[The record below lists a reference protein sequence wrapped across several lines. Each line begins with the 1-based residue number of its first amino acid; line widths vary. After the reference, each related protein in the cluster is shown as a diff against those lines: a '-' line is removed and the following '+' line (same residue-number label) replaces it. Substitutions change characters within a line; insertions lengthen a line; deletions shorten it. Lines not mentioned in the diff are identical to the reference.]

1 MSIEKQPF
9 GTLPDGR
16 VVDLYTLKNNAGM
29 TVEVI
34 NFGCRLIRV
43 LTPDRNGAPGDV
55 ILGHRTLEE
64 YYGHDFQGS
73 LVGRYANRIAHAEFT
88 IDGKTYHLAAND
100 GENALHGGPG
110 GYHQVLWTVADVTG
124 GDAPSITFTHTSPD
138 GDEGYPGKLEMRV
151 VYTLSEDN
159 ALSLEYNAMSDAMT
173 PINFTNHSYFNL
185 SADPDRD
192 VLDTQLK
199 INADYVTAVDDGLI
213 PTGGYVAVK
222 GTPLDFT
229 SFKTIGQDIHSDDPL
244 VKKIGGYDH
253 NYCILGAGMR
263 KFAETIHP
271 ETGRRMEVFSD
282 LPGMQLYT
290 FNGGSP
296 ALGKNGKPY
305 ISHNGFCLE
314 TQFYPDSPHHA
325 SFPFAFQPAGVP
337 FKTTTIY
344 KFSVK

>member
-1 MSIEKQPF
+1 MSMERSVF

-16 VVDLYTLKNNAGM
+16 EAALYTMKNAAGM
-29 TVEVI
+29 TVEVT
-34 NFGCRLIRV
+34 NYGCRLIRV
-43 LTPDRNGAPGDV
+43 LTPDREGRMADV
-55 ILGHRTLEE
+55 ILGHRTLGE
-64 YYGHDFQGS
+64 YLGRDFQGS
-73 LVGRYANRIAHAEFT
+73 LVGRYANRIAHGEFT
-88 IDGKTYHLAAND
+88 IDGRTYTLAKND
-100 GENALHGGPG
+100 GKNALHGGPG
-110 GYHQVLWTVADVTG
+110 GYHQVLWNVEETVDSDT
-124 GDAPSITFTHTSPD
+124 PSITFTHTSPD

-151 VYTLSEDN
+151 VYTLSADN
-159 ALSLEYNAMSDAMT
+159 ALSLEYNAVSDAMT

-185 SADPDRD
+185 SGDQGSN
-192 VLDTQLK
+192 VLDTELE
-199 INADYVTAVDDGLI
+199 IRADYVTAVDEGLI

-229 SFKTIGQDIHSDDPL
+229 APKCIGQDIASDDPL
-244 VKKIGGYDH
+244 VKGIGGYDH
-253 NYCILGAGMR
+253 NFCILGSGLR
-263 KFAETIHP
+263 KCAEAYHP
-271 ETGRRMEVFSD
+271 GTGRRMEVFTD

-305 ISHNGFCLE
+305 IPYNAFCLE

-325 SFPFAFQPAGVP
+325 SFPFCFQPAGVP